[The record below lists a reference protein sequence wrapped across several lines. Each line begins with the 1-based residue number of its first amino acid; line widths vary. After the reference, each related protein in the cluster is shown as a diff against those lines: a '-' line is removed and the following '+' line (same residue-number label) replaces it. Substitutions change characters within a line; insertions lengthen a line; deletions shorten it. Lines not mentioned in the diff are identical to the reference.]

1 MNNEKINLIINKVGF
16 IFCLLTGVSLFLS
29 EKFENNVVIP
39 LLLLTF
45 VVSMFFKKNWKDFF
59 SKIDVK
65 FSVLLVVFVVMS
77 FIIAAFDG
85 GIGSR
90 LDNYNLR
97 YLIFFPL
104 AYFIND
110 NKRIFNFLKSFL
122 FGGTIILIL
131 AIINFIKN
139 YNEWTHPVGFEYPRV
154 TAILTVQDFANIM
167 CIILLYLMSF
177 LLFYK
182 NEDNKKNKMI
192 KIYLAIMSILVLF
205 IVIVNRSKMV
215 YISLLPTILYIMYKK
230 RKRYVLAAVL
240 MCFTGYFALPVSIS
254 NRIQYIV
261 KYKNDPSSNLRVIF
275 WKTGAEAFKQKPLYG
290 WRAEERKKF
299 NLDYYKKIGVSDY
312 VYKYFLT
319 GNKLRTQHYVASHN
333 SYLQYLLDFGILG
346 FVFFILIIINL
357 LIKLFKI
364 NFYKYDR
371 NTKITAFEIGTK
383 VSFIA
388 WIIQG
393 MTDDNLNDK
402 HLVITL
408 TVLIF
413 FIDYLYRNIKNQKTL
428 NFENEKWCST
438 IFSLN
443 IMFEFSIGEIE
454 LIKVVLL
461 YK

>member
-45 VVSMFFKKNWKDFF
+45 AVSMFFKKNRKDFF

-139 YNEWTHPVGFEYPRV
+139 YNEWAHPLGFEYPRV

-167 CIILLYLMSF
+167 CVILLYLMSF

-230 RKRYVLAAVL
+230 RKRYVLAAIL

-428 NFENEKWCST
+428 NFENEK
-438 IFSLN
+438 
-443 IMFEFSIGEIE
+443 
-454 LIKVVLL
+454 
-461 YK
+461 

>member
-45 VVSMFFKKNWKDFF
+45 VVSMFFKKNRKDFF

-139 YNEWTHPVGFEYPRV
+139 YNEWAHPVGFEYPRV

-230 RKRYVLAAVL
+230 RKRYVLAAIL

-371 NTKITAFEIGTK
+371 NTKITAFKIGTK

-428 NFENEKWCST
+428 NFENEK
-438 IFSLN
+438 
-443 IMFEFSIGEIE
+443 
-454 LIKVVLL
+454 
-461 YK
+461 

>member
-45 VVSMFFKKNWKDFF
+45 VVSMFFKKNRKDFF

-139 YNEWTHPVGFEYPRV
+139 YNEWAHPLGFEYPRV

-167 CIILLYLMSF
+167 CVILLYLMSF

-230 RKRYVLAAVL
+230 RKRYVLAAIL

-254 NRIQYIV
+254 DRIQYIV

-428 NFENEKWCST
+428 NFENEK
-438 IFSLN
+438 
-443 IMFEFSIGEIE
+443 
-454 LIKVVLL
+454 
-461 YK
+461 

>member
-45 VVSMFFKKNWKDFF
+45 VVSMFFKKNRKDFF

-65 FSVLLVVFVVMS
+65 FSVLLVVFVV
-77 FIIAAFDG
+77 IIAAFDG

-139 YNEWTHPVGFEYPRV
+139 YNEWAHPVGFEYPRV

-230 RKRYVLAAVL
+230 RKRYVLAAIL

-428 NFENEKWCST
+428 NFENEK
-438 IFSLN
+438 
-443 IMFEFSIGEIE
+443 
-454 LIKVVLL
+454 
-461 YK
+461 

>member
-45 VVSMFFKKNWKDFF
+45 AVSMFFKKNRKDFF

-65 FSVLLVVFVVMS
+65 FSVLLVVFVAMS

-139 YNEWTHPVGFEYPRV
+139 YNEWAHPVGFEYPRV

-230 RKRYVLAAVL
+230 RKRYVLAAIL

-319 GNKLRTQHYVASHN
+319 GNKLRTHHYVASHN

-428 NFENEKWCST
+428 NFENEK
-438 IFSLN
+438 
-443 IMFEFSIGEIE
+443 
-454 LIKVVLL
+454 
-461 YK
+461 

>member
-45 VVSMFFKKNWKDFF
+45 VVSMFFKKNRKDFF

-65 FSVLLVVFVVMS
+65 FSVLLVVFVAMS

-139 YNEWTHPVGFEYPRV
+139 YNEWAHPVGFEYPRV

-182 NEDNKKNKMI
+182 HEDNKKNKMI

-428 NFENEKWCST
+428 NFENEK
-438 IFSLN
+438 
-443 IMFEFSIGEIE
+443 
-454 LIKVVLL
+454 
-461 YK
+461 

>member
-1 MNNEKINLIINKVGF
+1 MSNEKINLIINKAGF
-16 IFCLLTGVSLFLS
+16 IFCLLLGVSLFLS

-39 LLLLTF
+39 VLLLIF
-45 VVSMFFKKNWKDFF
+45 VISMFLKKNWKEFF
-59 SKIDVK
+59 SKIDMK
-65 FSVLLVVFVVMS
+65 FSIFLIIFVVMS
-77 FIIAAFDG
+77 FMIAVFDG

-104 AYFIND
+104 VYFINN
-110 NKRIFNFLKSFL
+110 NKRIFDFLKSFL
-122 FGGTIILIL
+122 FGGTVILIL
-131 AIINFIKN
+131 AIFNFIKN
-139 YNEWTHPVGFEYPRV
+139 YNEWAHPKGFDYPRV

-167 CIILLYLMSF
+167 CIIFLYLLSF

-182 NEDNKKNKMI
+182 NEDNKKNKII
-192 KIYLAIMSILVLF
+192 KIYLAIMSVLVLF

-215 YISLLPTILYIMYKK
+215 YICLIPTILYIMYKK
-230 RKRYVLAAVL
+230 RKRYVLVVIL
-240 MCFTGYFALPVSIS
+240 MCFAGYFMLPVSIS

-275 WKTGAEAFKQKPLYG
+275 WKTGIEAFKQKPLYG
-290 WRAEERKKF
+290 WKAEERKKF
-299 NLDYYKKIGVSDY
+299 NLDYYKKTGVSDY

-346 FVFFILIIINL
+346 FVFFILMIISL
-357 LIKLFKI
+357 LAKLFKM
-364 NFYKYDR
+364 NFYKYDK
-371 NTKITAFEIGTK
+371 NTKIIAFEIGTK
-383 VSFIA
+383 VSFLA

-402 HLVITL
+402 HLIITL

-413 FIDYLYRNIKNQKTL
+413 FIDYLYRNIKNQKNL
-428 NFENEKWCST
+428 NLE
-438 IFSLN
+438 
-443 IMFEFSIGEIE
+443 SIE
-454 LIKVVLL
+454 
-461 YK
+461 

>member
-45 VVSMFFKKNWKDFF
+45 AVSMFFKKNRKDFF

-65 FSVLLVVFVVMS
+65 FSVLLVVFVAMS

-139 YNEWTHPVGFEYPRV
+139 YNEWAHPVGFEYPRV

-299 NLDYYKKIGVSDY
+299 NLDYYKKTGVSDY

-428 NFENEKWCST
+428 NFENEKWCSA

>member
-45 VVSMFFKKNWKDFF
+45 AVSMFFKKNRKDFF

-65 FSVLLVVFVVMS
+65 FSVLLVVFVAMS

-428 NFENEKWCST
+428 NFENEK
-438 IFSLN
+438 
-443 IMFEFSIGEIE
+443 
-454 LIKVVLL
+454 
-461 YK
+461 

>member
-16 IFCLLTGVSLFLS
+16 IFCLLTGVFLFLS

-45 VVSMFFKKNWKDFF
+45 VVSMFFKKNRKDFF

-139 YNEWTHPVGFEYPRV
+139 YNEWAHPVGFEYPRV

-230 RKRYVLAAVL
+230 RKRYVLAAIL

-428 NFENEKWCST
+428 NFENEK
-438 IFSLN
+438 
-443 IMFEFSIGEIE
+443 
-454 LIKVVLL
+454 
-461 YK
+461 

>member
-1 MNNEKINLIINKVGF
+1 MNNEKINLIINKAGF

-45 VVSMFFKKNWKDFF
+45 AVSMFFKKNRKDFF

-65 FSVLLVVFVVMS
+65 FSVLLVVFVAMS

-139 YNEWTHPVGFEYPRV
+139 YNEWAHPVGFEYPRV

-230 RKRYVLAAVL
+230 RKRYVLAAIL
-240 MCFTGYFALPVSIS
+240 MCFAGYFALPVSIS

-299 NLDYYKKIGVSDY
+299 NLDYYKKTGVSDY

-371 NTKITAFEIGTK
+371 NAKITAFDIGTK

-428 NFENEKWCST
+428 NFENEK
-438 IFSLN
+438 
-443 IMFEFSIGEIE
+443 
-454 LIKVVLL
+454 
-461 YK
+461 

>member
-1 MNNEKINLIINKVGF
+1 MNNEKINLIINKAGF

-45 VVSMFFKKNWKDFF
+45 AVSMFFKKNRKDFF

-65 FSVLLVVFVVMS
+65 FSVLLVVFVAMS

-139 YNEWTHPVGFEYPRV
+139 YNEWAHPVGFEYPRV

-230 RKRYVLAAVL
+230 RKRYVLAAIL
-240 MCFTGYFALPVSIS
+240 MCFAGYFALPVSIS

-299 NLDYYKKIGVSDY
+299 NKG
-312 VYKYFLT
+312 
-319 GNKLRTQHYVASHN
+319 G
-333 SYLQYLLDFGILG
+333 
-346 FVFFILIIINL
+346 
-357 LIKLFKI
+357 
-364 NFYKYDR
+364 
-371 NTKITAFEIGTK
+371 
-383 VSFIA
+383 
-388 WIIQG
+388 
-393 MTDDNLNDK
+393 
-402 HLVITL
+402 
-408 TVLIF
+408 
-413 FIDYLYRNIKNQKTL
+413 
-428 NFENEKWCST
+428 
-438 IFSLN
+438 
-443 IMFEFSIGEIE
+443 
-454 LIKVVLL
+454 
-461 YK
+461 

>member
-1 MNNEKINLIINKVGF
+1 MNNEKINLIINKAGF

-45 VVSMFFKKNWKDFF
+45 AVSMFFKKNRKDFF

-85 GIGSR
+85 GTGSR

-139 YNEWTHPVGFEYPRV
+139 YNEWAHPVGFEYPRV

-215 YISLLPTILYIMYKK
+215 YISLLPTVLYIMYKK
-230 RKRYVLAAVL
+230 RKRYVLAAIL
-240 MCFTGYFALPVSIS
+240 MCFAGYFALPVSIS

-299 NLDYYKKIGVSDY
+299 NLDYYKKTGVSDY

-371 NTKITAFEIGTK
+371 NAKITAFEIGTK

-428 NFENEKWCST
+428 NFENEK
-438 IFSLN
+438 
-443 IMFEFSIGEIE
+443 
-454 LIKVVLL
+454 
-461 YK
+461 

>member
-1 MNNEKINLIINKVGF
+1 MNNEKINLIINKAGF

-39 LLLLTF
+39 LLLLAF
-45 VVSMFFKKNWKDFF
+45 AVSMFFKKNRKDFF

-139 YNEWTHPVGFEYPRV
+139 YNEWAHPVGFEYPRV

-230 RKRYVLAAVL
+230 RKRYVLAAIL
-240 MCFTGYFALPVSIS
+240 MCFAGYFALPVSIS

-299 NLDYYKKIGVSDY
+299 NLDYYKKTGVSDY

-428 NFENEKWCST
+428 NFENEK
-438 IFSLN
+438 
-443 IMFEFSIGEIE
+443 
-454 LIKVVLL
+454 
-461 YK
+461 

>member
-413 FIDYLYRNIKNQKTL
+413 FIDYLYRDIKNQKTL
-428 NFENEKWCST
+428 NFENEK
-438 IFSLN
+438 
-443 IMFEFSIGEIE
+443 
-454 LIKVVLL
+454 
-461 YK
+461 

>member
-29 EKFENNVVIP
+29 EKFENNVVIL

-45 VVSMFFKKNWKDFF
+45 VVSMFFKKNRKDFF

-139 YNEWTHPVGFEYPRV
+139 YNEWAHPVGFEYPRV

-230 RKRYVLAAVL
+230 RKRYVLAAIL

-428 NFENEKWCST
+428 NFENEK
-438 IFSLN
+438 
-443 IMFEFSIGEIE
+443 
-454 LIKVVLL
+454 
-461 YK
+461 

>member
-1 MNNEKINLIINKVGF
+1 MNNEKINLIINKAGF

-39 LLLLTF
+39 LLLLAF
-45 VVSMFFKKNWKDFF
+45 AVSMFFKKNRKDFF

-139 YNEWTHPVGFEYPRV
+139 YNEWAHPVGFEYPRV

-215 YISLLPTILYIMYKK
+215 YISLLPTVLYIMYKK
-230 RKRYVLAAVL
+230 RKRYVLAAIL
-240 MCFTGYFALPVSIS
+240 MCFAGYFALPVSIS

-299 NLDYYKKIGVSDY
+299 NLDYYKKTGVSDY

-371 NTKITAFEIGTK
+371 NAKITAFEIGTK

-428 NFENEKWCST
+428 NFENEK
-438 IFSLN
+438 
-443 IMFEFSIGEIE
+443 
-454 LIKVVLL
+454 
-461 YK
+461 

>member
-1 MNNEKINLIINKVGF
+1 MNNEKINLIINKAGF

-428 NFENEKWCST
+428 NFENEK
-438 IFSLN
+438 
-443 IMFEFSIGEIE
+443 
-454 LIKVVLL
+454 
-461 YK
+461 

>member
-45 VVSMFFKKNWKDFF
+45 AVSMFFKKNRKDFF

-65 FSVLLVVFVVMS
+65 FSVLLVVFVAMS

-139 YNEWTHPVGFEYPRV
+139 YNEWAHPVGFEYPRV

-230 RKRYVLAAVL
+230 RKRYVLAAIL
-240 MCFTGYFALPVSIS
+240 MCFAGYFALPVSIS

-428 NFENEKWCST
+428 NFENEK
-438 IFSLN
+438 
-443 IMFEFSIGEIE
+443 
-454 LIKVVLL
+454 
-461 YK
+461 

>member
-45 VVSMFFKKNWKDFF
+45 AVSMFFKKNRKDFF

-65 FSVLLVVFVVMS
+65 FSVLLVVFVAMS

-110 NKRIFNFLKSFL
+110 NKSIFNFLKSFL

-139 YNEWTHPVGFEYPRV
+139 YNEWAHPVGFEYPRV

-215 YISLLPTILYIMYKK
+215 YISLLPTVLYIMYKK
-230 RKRYVLAAVL
+230 RKRYVLAAIL
-240 MCFTGYFALPVSIS
+240 MCFAGYFALPVSIS

-299 NLDYYKKIGVSDY
+299 NLDYYKKTGVSDY

-371 NTKITAFEIGTK
+371 NAKITAFEIGTK

-428 NFENEKWCST
+428 NFENEK
-438 IFSLN
+438 
-443 IMFEFSIGEIE
+443 
-454 LIKVVLL
+454 
-461 YK
+461 

>member
-45 VVSMFFKKNWKDFF
+45 AVSMFFKKNRKDFF

-65 FSVLLVVFVVMS
+65 FSVLLVVFVAMS

-139 YNEWTHPVGFEYPRV
+139 YNEWAHPLGFEYPRV

-230 RKRYVLAAVL
+230 RKRYVLAAIL

-299 NLDYYKKIGVSDY
+299 NLDYYKKTGVSDY

-371 NTKITAFEIGTK
+371 NAKITAFEIGTK

-428 NFENEKWCST
+428 NFENEK
-438 IFSLN
+438 
-443 IMFEFSIGEIE
+443 
-454 LIKVVLL
+454 
-461 YK
+461 

>member
-45 VVSMFFKKNWKDFF
+45 VVSMFFKKNRKDFF

-139 YNEWTHPVGFEYPRV
+139 YNEWAHPLGFEYPRV

-230 RKRYVLAAVL
+230 RKRYVLAAIL

-254 NRIQYIV
+254 NRIQYII

-428 NFENEKWCST
+428 NFENEK
-438 IFSLN
+438 
-443 IMFEFSIGEIE
+443 
-454 LIKVVLL
+454 
-461 YK
+461 

>member
-45 VVSMFFKKNWKDFF
+45 AVSMFFKKNRKDFF

-65 FSVLLVVFVVMS
+65 FSVLLVVFVAMS

-139 YNEWTHPVGFEYPRV
+139 YNEWAHPVGFEYPRV

-230 RKRYVLAAVL
+230 RKRYVLAAIL

-299 NLDYYKKIGVSDY
+299 NLDYYKKTGVSDY

-428 NFENEKWCST
+428 NFENEK
-438 IFSLN
+438 
-443 IMFEFSIGEIE
+443 
-454 LIKVVLL
+454 
-461 YK
+461 

>member
-1 MNNEKINLIINKVGF
+1 MNNEKINLIINKAGF

-45 VVSMFFKKNWKDFF
+45 AVSMFFKKNRKDFF

-139 YNEWTHPVGFEYPRV
+139 YNEWAHPLGFEYPRV

-230 RKRYVLAAVL
+230 RKRYVLAAIL

-428 NFENEKWCST
+428 NFENEK
-438 IFSLN
+438 
-443 IMFEFSIGEIE
+443 
-454 LIKVVLL
+454 
-461 YK
+461 

>member
-45 VVSMFFKKNWKDFF
+45 VVSMFFKKNRKDFF

-139 YNEWTHPVGFEYPRV
+139 YNEWAHPVGFEYPRV

-230 RKRYVLAAVL
+230 RKRYVLAAIL

-402 HLVITL
+402 HLVIIL

-428 NFENEKWCST
+428 NFENEK
-438 IFSLN
+438 
-443 IMFEFSIGEIE
+443 
-454 LIKVVLL
+454 
-461 YK
+461 

>member
-1 MNNEKINLIINKVGF
+1 MNNEKINLIINKAGF

-45 VVSMFFKKNWKDFF
+45 AVSMFFKKNRKDFF

-139 YNEWTHPVGFEYPRV
+139 YNEWAHPVGFEYPRV

-215 YISLLPTILYIMYKK
+215 YISLLPTVLYIMYKK
-230 RKRYVLAAVL
+230 RKRYVLAAIL
-240 MCFTGYFALPVSIS
+240 MCFAGYFALPVSIS

-371 NTKITAFEIGTK
+371 NAKITAFEIGTK

-428 NFENEKWCST
+428 NFENEK
-438 IFSLN
+438 
-443 IMFEFSIGEIE
+443 
-454 LIKVVLL
+454 
-461 YK
+461 

>member
-1 MNNEKINLIINKVGF
+1 MNNEKINLIINKAGF

-45 VVSMFFKKNWKDFF
+45 AVSMFFKKNRKDFF

-65 FSVLLVVFVVMS
+65 FSVLLVVFVAMS

-110 NKRIFNFLKSFL
+110 NKSIFNFLKSFL

-139 YNEWTHPVGFEYPRV
+139 YNEWAHPVGFEYPRV

-230 RKRYVLAAVL
+230 RKRYVLAAIL
-240 MCFTGYFALPVSIS
+240 MCFAGYFALPVSIS

-299 NLDYYKKIGVSDY
+299 NLDYYKKTGVSDY

-371 NTKITAFEIGTK
+371 NAKITAFEIGTK

-428 NFENEKWCST
+428 NFENEK
-438 IFSLN
+438 
-443 IMFEFSIGEIE
+443 
-454 LIKVVLL
+454 
-461 YK
+461 

>member
-1 MNNEKINLIINKVGF
+1 MNNEKINLIINKAGF

-45 VVSMFFKKNWKDFF
+45 AVSMFFKKNRKDFF

-139 YNEWTHPVGFEYPRV
+139 YNEWAHPVGFEYPRV

-215 YISLLPTILYIMYKK
+215 YISLLPTVLYIMYKK
-230 RKRYVLAAVL
+230 RKRYVLAAIL

-299 NLDYYKKIGVSDY
+299 NLDYYKKTGVSDY

-428 NFENEKWCST
+428 DFENEK
-438 IFSLN
+438 
-443 IMFEFSIGEIE
+443 
-454 LIKVVLL
+454 
-461 YK
+461 

>member
-45 VVSMFFKKNWKDFF
+45 VVSMFFKKNRKDFF

-139 YNEWTHPVGFEYPRV
+139 YNEWAHPVGFEYPRV

-167 CIILLYLMSF
+167 CIILLYLMSC

-230 RKRYVLAAVL
+230 RKRYVLAAIL

-428 NFENEKWCST
+428 NFENEK
-438 IFSLN
+438 
-443 IMFEFSIGEIE
+443 
-454 LIKVVLL
+454 
-461 YK
+461 

>member
-45 VVSMFFKKNWKDFF
+45 VVSMFFKKNRKDFF

-139 YNEWTHPVGFEYPRV
+139 YNEWAHPVGFEYPRV

-230 RKRYVLAAVL
+230 RKRYVLAAIL

-413 FIDYLYRNIKNQKTL
+413 FFDYLYRNIKNQKTL
-428 NFENEKWCST
+428 NFENEK
-438 IFSLN
+438 
-443 IMFEFSIGEIE
+443 
-454 LIKVVLL
+454 
-461 YK
+461 

>member
-139 YNEWTHPVGFEYPRV
+139 YNEWAHPLGFEYPRV

-428 NFENEKWCST
+428 NFENEK
-438 IFSLN
+438 
-443 IMFEFSIGEIE
+443 
-454 LIKVVLL
+454 
-461 YK
+461 

>member
-1 MNNEKINLIINKVGF
+1 MKNKFNVTINIIGYILSLLVG
-16 IFCLLTGVSLFLS
+16 ISLFLS
-29 EKFENNVVIP
+29 EKFENNVLIP
-39 LLLLTF
+39 
-45 VVSMFFKKNWKDFF
+45 S
-59 SKIDVK
+59 
-65 FSVLLVVFVVMS
+65 LLVVF
-77 FIIAAFDG
+77 IISMFLKENRKKLLENIDIKFSIILLLFVFMPFVIAHFDG
-85 GIGSR
+85 GINTR
-90 LDNYNLR
+90 LDNYILR
-97 YLIFFPL
+97 FLLFFPF
-104 AYFIND
+104 AYFLSSTKKVLNL
-110 NKRIFNFLKSFL
+110 LKACL
-122 FGGTIILIL
+122 FGGTIISIL
-131 AIINFIKN
+131 ATINFIKN
-139 YNEWTHPVGFEYPRV
+139 YDEWAHPVGFSYPRV

-230 RKRYVLAAVL
+230 RKRYVLAAIL
-240 MCFTGYFALPVSIS
+240 MCFAGYFALPVSIS

-299 NLDYYKKIGVSDY
+299 NLDYYKKTGVSDY

-383 VSFIA
+383 VSFLA

-428 NFENEKWCST
+428 NFENEK
-438 IFSLN
+438 
-443 IMFEFSIGEIE
+443 
-454 LIKVVLL
+454 
-461 YK
+461 

>member
-45 VVSMFFKKNWKDFF
+45 AVSMFFKKNRKDFF

-65 FSVLLVVFVVMS
+65 FSVLLVVFVAMS

-139 YNEWTHPVGFEYPRV
+139 YNEWAHPVGFEYPRV

-230 RKRYVLAAVL
+230 RKRYVLAAIL
-240 MCFTGYFALPVSIS
+240 MCFAGYFALPVSIS

-299 NLDYYKKIGVSDY
+299 NLDYYKKTGVSDY

-333 SYLQYLLDFGILG
+333 SYLPYLLDFGILG

-428 NFENEKWCST
+428 NFENEK
-438 IFSLN
+438 
-443 IMFEFSIGEIE
+443 
-454 LIKVVLL
+454 
-461 YK
+461 

>member
-139 YNEWTHPVGFEYPRV
+139 YNEWAHPLGFEYPRV

-215 YISLLPTILYIMYKK
+215 YISLLPTILYVMYKK
-230 RKRYVLAAVL
+230 RKRYVLAAIL

-428 NFENEKWCST
+428 NFENEK
-438 IFSLN
+438 
-443 IMFEFSIGEIE
+443 
-454 LIKVVLL
+454 
-461 YK
+461 

>member
-39 LLLLTF
+39 LLLLAF
-45 VVSMFFKKNWKDFF
+45 AVSMFFKKNRKDFF

-65 FSVLLVVFVVMS
+65 FSVLLVVFVAMS

-139 YNEWTHPVGFEYPRV
+139 YNEWAHPVGFEYPRV

-428 NFENEKWCST
+428 NFENEK
-438 IFSLN
+438 
-443 IMFEFSIGEIE
+443 
-454 LIKVVLL
+454 
-461 YK
+461 